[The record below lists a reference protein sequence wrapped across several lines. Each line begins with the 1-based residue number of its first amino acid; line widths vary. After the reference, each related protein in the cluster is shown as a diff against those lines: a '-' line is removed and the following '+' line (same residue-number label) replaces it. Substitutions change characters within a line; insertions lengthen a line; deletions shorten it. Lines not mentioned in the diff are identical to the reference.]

1 VGVGVVTQEVSARW
15 SNLTQEQRIPYE
27 ELAGKD
33 KERYRRESALRDEE
47 VMREQA
53 RRRAE
58 NNSNSGGNAVLKEG
72 SKRAA
77 NQAAVKEYERRMA
90 AAEERKAHYK
100 ARAPSKK
107 QMEFRQKAQREKED
121 REMYIEKK
129 RSQVRKDRAKQ
140 AKRRL
145 EYLLKQSNIFCH
157 FGEVKEDDESR
168 FLSSNAAVGSSASR
182 RHNGGGGDKEA
193 VVDAEEDVEAIDAEE
208 ATFLTSQ
215 PSTLGFGKM
224 RPYQLEGLNWMI
236 RLQEHGVNGILAG
249 QYDMGVGVKC

>member
-1 VGVGVVTQEVSARW
+1 VGVVTQEVSTRW
-15 SNLTQEQRIPYE
+15 SQLTSTQRIPYE
-27 ELAGKD
+27 ELARKD
-33 KERYRRESALRDEE
+33 KERHRRESALRDEE

-53 RRRAE
+53 RRRAA
-58 NNSNSGGNAVLKEG
+58 NNAASGNAVLKEG
-72 SKRAA
+72 SKRSA
-77 NQAAVKEYERRMA
+77 NAAAVKEYERRMA
-90 AAEERKAHYK
+90 AAEERKASYK

-107 QMEFRQKAQREKED
+107 QVEFRQKAQREKED

-168 FLSSNAAVGSSASR
+168 FLSSNGAGSSSSR
-182 RHNGGGGDKEA
+182 RHNGGDKA
-193 VVDAEEDVEAIDAEE
+193 GMDAEEDVEAIDAEE

-236 RLQEHGVNGILAG
+236 RLQENGVNGILAG
-249 QYDMGVGVKC
+249 QCVVGV